1 MMKID
6 RTSVQNHAPVRR
18 VDRTSKSGGSGFSK
32 ALDNAGGDG
41 DTAGVAAGTSVGG
54 LDALLALQEVPD
66 SLARREKGRKHG
78 ERLLDM
84 LDELRVNLLEG
95 RLSEASIGRL
105 AGEVE
110 RAREETDDPR
120 LNGIL
125 DEIELRARVELAK
138 LQR

>member
-6 RTSVQNHAPVRR
+6 RTSVPSTSPVRR
-18 VDRTSKSGGSGFSK
+18 KERASGSQQSGF
-32 ALDNAGGDG
+32 AENLDGAGGDG
-41 DTAGVAAGTSVGG
+41 GTAGVTSGGAVGG

-66 SLARREKGRKHG
+66 SLAKREKGRRQG
-78 ERLLDM
+78 ELLLDL
-84 LDELRVNLLEG
+84 LDELRVSLLDG

-105 AGEVE
+105 ASEVE
-110 RAREETDDPR
+110 RAREESDDPR